1 MKALIW
7 VNFLGY
13 AMAEAITLETGDKS
27 PHFDALDSKGERHN
41 LSEILDAGQKVI
53 LYFYPRDS
61 TPGCTVQAC
70 DFRDDMARLTSHG
83 FKVFGVSKDSVK
95 SHENFIDKQELNFPH

>member
-1 MKALIW
+1 MSDEL
-7 VNFLGY
+7 VNFEVGES
-13 AMAEAITLETGDKS
+13 APDFEAELTDGTTI
-27 PHFDALDSKGERHN
+27 R
-41 LSEILDAGQKVI
+41 LSEILDGGEKVI
-53 LYFYPRDS
+53 LYFYPKDS

-95 SHENFIDKQELNFPH
+95 SHEKFIDKQG

>member
-13 AMAEAITLETGDKS
+13 AMAEAITLKEGDKS

-53 LYFYPRDS
+53 LYFYQEIPHLD
-61 TPGCTVQAC
+61 A
-70 DFRDDMARLTSHG
+70 L
-83 FKVFGVSKDSVK
+83 FKPVTLETIWQD
-95 SHENFIDKQELNFPH
+95 